1 MNYRIITI
9 IARILLYLILP
20 TFAALGQE
28 PLRQTVKGTITD
40 QDSNSPIIGA
50 NVIVLNSDPA
60 LGSSTGIEGD
70 FRIENVP
77 IGRITLIITSIGYE
91 QRVIADIVVGSG
103 KEVVINA
110 TLEESLL
117 KLEEIVVTGKDHK
130 SQVSNEMVQVS
141 GRTFSVEET
150 NRYAGTFNDPARAV
164 SNFAGIQANAEGSNH
179 IVVRGNSPNNVQWR
193 MEGIEIP
200 NPNHFAEEGS
210 SGAAINILNGKMLA
224 NSDFY
229 TGAFS
234 SEYGNV
240 LAGVFD
246 MKMRTGNRDKREY
259 SVGVGVLGTDITL
272 EGPFVKGG
280 KSSYLANYRYST
292 LGLIDNLGIVDFGG
306 VPIYQDLAF
315 KLSFPTKNAGLFTLF
330 GIGGLSS
337 IKEDIENDET
347 DEIIG
352 KDDFTASMGTVN
364 LNHTYFF
371 NNNNSIES
379 FLSISQNGSGYELKE
394 NNNDPAV
401 FERTFK
407 DQLDRYTLMA
417 GTSFLSKI
425 NAKNTVKIGFR
436 YQHFIFDFEQEF
448 LNNQNEFE
456 TWLNDDGDD
465 GLIRAFT
472 TWKHRINDDW
482 TVTGG
487 LHYQNFLLNNSQTLE
502 PRASVKFQ
510 LDERQSIFAG
520 FGLHSQLASLP
531 AYYSL
536 VENDH
541 GLRTRPNLDLDLM
554 KAVHY
559 VLGYDKIINENLYFK
574 TELYY
579 QDLYDIPVENDPGS
593 SYSLINAINGFTDRA
608 LVNKGTGVNYGV
620 ELTLERYFSKN
631 YYFLVTGSLYQ
642 SKYTALDGIER
653 DNMFNGNYLANFL
666 IGKEIYI
673 KGSKNKALSLNTK
686 LSWAGARRFTNVDL
700 AASSELGRVVYD
712 EHNAFSERG
721 DDIFKW
727 DISVSYSWNKK
738 KTRQEINLSIQ
749 NLTNSAGDVDQY
761 YDALTDKIETSE
773 QLPMFPTIM
782 YTLEF

>member
-1 MNYRIITI
+1 MNYRAILILT
-9 IARILLYLILP
+9 RILLYLILP
-20 TFAALGQE
+20 TFATLGQE
-28 PLRQTVKGTITD
+28 TLYQTVKGTITD
-40 QDSNSPIIGA
+40 QDSNSPVIGA
-50 NVIVLNSDPA
+50 NVMILNSDPV
-60 LGSSTGIEGD
+60 LGSSTDLEGN

-77 IGRITLIITSIGYE
+77 IGRVTLIITSIGYE
-91 QRVIADIVVGSG
+91 QRVIADIVVGSA

-110 TLEESLL
+110 SLEESLL
-117 KLEEIVVTGKDHK
+117 KLEEIVVTDKAHK
-130 SQVSNEMVQVS
+130 SEVSNEMVQVS

-164 SNFAGIQANAEGSNH
+164 ANFAGIQSNAEGSNH

-229 TGAFS
+229 SGAFS
-234 SEYGNV
+234 SEYSNV

-246 MKMRTGNRDKREY
+246 MKMRTGNRDKKEY
-259 SVGVGVLGTDITL
+259 SIGVGVLGTDITL
-272 EGPFVKGG
+272 EGPFAEGG

-292 LGLIDNLGIVDFGG
+292 LGLLDNLGVVDFGG
-306 VPIYQDLAF
+306 VPKYQDLAF

-337 IKEDIENDET
+337 IKEDIEDDET
-347 DEIIG
+347 EELIG
-352 KDDFTASMGTVN
+352 KDDFTASMGTFN

-379 FLSISQNGSGYELKE
+379 YLSISQNGSGYELKE
-394 NNNDPAV
+394 NNNDPEV

-407 DQLDRYTLMA
+407 DRLDRYTLMA

-425 NAKNTVKIGFR
+425 NAKNTVKAGFR
-436 YQHFIFDFEQEF
+436 YQHFIYDFKQEF
-448 LNNQNEFE
+448 LNNQDVFE
-456 TWLNDDGDD
+456 TWLDDSGDA
-465 GLIRAFT
+465 GLVRAFA
-472 TWKHRINDDW
+472 TWKHRINEDW
-482 TVTGG
+482 TVTSG
-487 LHYQNFLLNNSQTLE
+487 LNYLNFLLNNSQALE

-510 LDERQSIFAG
+510 IDEKQSVFAG
-520 FGLHSQLASLP
+520 LGFHSQLASLP

-536 VENDH
+536 VEDET
-541 GLRTRPNLDLDLM
+541 GVRTRPNLDLDLM

-559 VLGYDKIINENLYFK
+559 VLGYDRIINENLYFK
-574 TELYY
+574 TEIYY
-579 QDLYDIPVENDPGS
+579 QDLYDIPVENDPNS
-593 SYSLINAINGFTDRA
+593 SYSLINAVDGFTDRA
-608 LVNKGTGVNYGV
+608 LINKGTGVNYGI
-620 ELTLERYFSKN
+620 ELTLERYFNKN

-653 DNMFNGNYLANFL
+653 DNQFNGNYLANFL
-666 IGKEIYI
+666 IGKEVYL
-673 KGSKNKALSLNTK
+673 KGSKNKILSLNTK
-686 LSWAGARRFTNVDL
+686 VSWAGARRFTLVDH
-700 AASSELGRVVYD
+700 AASRELGRVVYD
-712 EHNAFSERG
+712 ERNAFSQRG

-727 DISVSYSWNKK
+727 DISISYSWNKK
-738 KTRQEINLSIQ
+738 KTRQEINFAIQ
-749 NLTNSAGDVDQY
+749 NLTNNAGDVDQY
-761 YDALTDKIETSE
+761 YDALTDEVDYSE